1 MADSQR
7 RRVNI
12 FDDSNLSQVSQR
24 IHKRKKRNKTAL
36 LILSAALI
44 AATLYLIAVVFFRI
58 AVIEV
63 VGTDVYTDTQI
74 TEAAG
79 IKTGDKL
86 LSLDRTKISENVRR
100 KLTGI
105 ESVKVKITLPNKLT
119 LTVSEG
125 APKYSF
131 ESGDKLY
138 YLSENFIA
146 LGSELSISE
155 NDVIYNL
162 QPNQIKK
169 YVSGEKVVF
178 YDKDWEQIIKDL
190 TKSLEFCGLAEKV
203 TLIETSDKFNIVV
216 RYDGRIKIALG
227 EYEYIDEKL
236 EFAKSTIDSMEIDA
250 MGTLRI
256 KDYRKG
262 SFNRGEY

>member
-1 MADSQR
+1 MADHR
-7 RRVNI
+7 TRRVDI
-12 FDDSNLSQVSQR
+12 FDDSSLGQASQR
-24 IHKRKKRNKTAL
+24 LQKRKKKNRR
-36 LILSAALI
+36 ALI
-44 AATLYLIAVVFFRI
+44 AVSVLLIALALYLIAVVFFRI

-63 VGTDVYTDTQI
+63 TGTDVYTDAQI
-74 TEAAG
+74 IEAAG

-86 LSLDRTKISENVRR
+86 LSLDKSKISENVRR

-105 ESVKVKITLPNKLT
+105 ESVKVKTTLPNKLT
-119 LTVSEG
+119 LIVSEG
-125 APKYSF
+125 SPKYAF

-146 LGSELSISE
+146 LGSELSVSE
-155 NDVIYNL
+155 GDTIYNL

-169 YVSGEKVVF
+169 YVSGEKVIF
-178 YDKDWEQIIKDL
+178 YDKDWEQIISDL
-190 TKSLEFCGLAEKV
+190 TRSLEFCGLAEKV

>member
-1 MADSQR
+1 MAENR
-7 RRVNI
+7 TRRVNI
-12 FDDSNLSQVSQR
+12 FDDSNLSRASER
-24 IHKRKKRNKTAL
+24 IHKRKKKNRRMLIIISAL
-36 LILSAALI
+36 LIAL
-44 AATLYLIAVVFFRI
+44 ALYLIAVVFFRI
-58 AVIEV
+58 ALIEV
-63 VGTDVYTDTQI
+63 EGTDVYTVAQI
-74 TEAAG
+74 AEAAG
-79 IKTGDKL
+79 VKNGDKL
-86 LSLDRTKISENVRR
+86 LSLDKSKISENVRG

-119 LTVSEG
+119 LVVSEG
-125 APKYSF
+125 SPKYAF

-138 YLSENFIA
+138 YLSENFVA
-146 LGSELSISE
+146 LGSELSVSE
-155 NDVIYNL
+155 NDTVYNL

-169 YVSGEKVVF
+169 YVSGEKVAF
-178 YDKDWEQIIKDL
+178 YDKDWEQIIRDL
-190 TKSLEFCGLAEKV
+190 TKSLEFCGLSEKV

-227 EYEYIDEKL
+227 EFEYIDEKL

>member
-1 MADSQR
+1 MADGR
-7 RRVNI
+7 TRRVNI
-12 FDDSNLSQVSQR
+12 FDDSSLSSASER
-24 IHKRKKRNKTAL
+24 IRKRKKRNRRAL
-36 LILSAALI
+36 LILSCLLI
-44 AATLYLIAVVFFRI
+44 AAALYLVAVVFFRI

-63 VGTDVYTDTQI
+63 EGTDVYTDAQI

-79 IKTGDKL
+79 VKNGDKL
-86 LSLDRTKISENVRR
+86 LSLDKGKISENVRR

-105 ESVKVKITLPNKLT
+105 ENVKVKITLPNKLT
-119 LTVSEG
+119 LIVSEG
-125 APKYSF
+125 APKYAF

-146 LGSELSISE
+146 LGSELSVSGE
-155 NDVIYNL
+155 DTIYNL
-162 QPNQIKK
+162 QPNQIRK

-178 YDKDWEQIIKDL
+178 YDSDWEQIIADL

-203 TLIETSDKFNIVV
+203 TMIETSDKFNIVV

>member
-1 MADSQR
+1 MSDR
-7 RRVNI
+7 RTKRVNI
-12 FDDSNLSQVSQR
+12 FDDSSLGQASRRLQ
-24 IHKRKKRNKTAL
+24 KRKKRNRRGLIIISAL
-36 LILSAALI
+36 FMAL
-44 AATLYLIAVVFFRI
+44 ALYLIALVFFRI

-63 VGTDVYTDTQI
+63 TGTDVYTDAQI

-79 IKTGDKL
+79 INMGDKL
-86 LSLDRTKISENVRR
+86 LSLDKSKISENVTG

-119 LTVSEG
+119 LVVSEG
-125 APKYSF
+125 SPKYAF

-146 LGSELSISE
+146 LGSELSVSE
-155 NDVIYNL
+155 EDVIYNL

-178 YDKDWEQIIKDL
+178 YDNDWEQIISEL
-190 TKSLEFCGLAEKV
+190 TKSLEFCGLSEKV

-216 RYDGRIKIALG
+216 RYDARIKIALG

-236 EFAKSTIDSMEIDA
+236 EFAKSTIDSMDISA

-262 SFNRGEY
+262 SFNKGEY

>member
-1 MADSQR
+1 MADNRR

-12 FDDSNLSQVSQR
+12 FDDSNLGQASQR
-24 IHKRKKRNKTAL
+24 VHKRKQKNRR
-36 LILSAALI
+36 ALI
-44 AATLYLIAVVFFRI
+44 IVSALFIALALYLIAVVFFRI
-58 AVIEV
+58 ALIEV
-63 VGTDVYTDTQI
+63 EGTDVYTVTQI
-74 TEAAG
+74 AEAAG

-86 LSLDRTKISENVRR
+86 LSLNKSDISEKVRT

-105 ESVKVKITLPNKLT
+105 ESVKVKVTLPNKLT
-119 LTVSEG
+119 LIVSEG
-125 APKYSF
+125 APKYAF

-146 LGSELSISE
+146 LGSELSVSE
-155 NDVIYNL
+155 KDTVYNL
-162 QPNQIKK
+162 QPDQIKK

-178 YDKDWEQIIKDL
+178 YDKDWEQIIRDL
-190 TKSLEFCGLAEKV
+190 TKSLEFCGLSEKV
-203 TLIETSDKFNIVV
+203 TLIETADKFNIVV

-227 EYEYIDEKL
+227 EYEYVDEKL

-250 MGTLRI
+250 TGTLRI